1 MDINDIKNAI
11 NSYCKEKLGD
21 FDTVREKHYC
31 DNDVFAKTNKKL
43 VATLNIREHHDY
55 TLGTNIYEFRE
66 DSFWNEGRLIG
77 YLAIEEVIDLR
88 YLDQEM
94 TDCGEEV
101 VAYNVKG
108 DTKSN
113 FEIIYDK

>member
-11 NSYCKEKLGD
+11 NSYREEKLGD

-31 DNDVFAKTNKKL
+31 DNDVFAKINKKL

-77 YLAIEEVIDLR
+77 YLAIEEVGTLKSESMDMI
-88 YLDQEM
+88 Y
-94 TDCGEEV
+94 CGV
-101 VAYNVKG
+101 KVKAYNVK
-108 DTKSN
+108 TIM
-113 FEIIYDK
+113 EPTYQVIYDK

>member
-11 NSYCKEKLGD
+11 NSYREEKLGD
-21 FDTVREKHYC
+21 FDTVIEKHYC
-31 DNDVFAKTNKKL
+31 DNDVFTKAFGKV
-43 VATLNIREHHDY
+43 VATLNIIEHHDY
-55 TLGTNIYEFRE
+55 TIGTNIYEFRKY
-66 DSFWNEGRLIG
+66 SSWNDGYLIG
-77 YLAIEEVIDLR
+77 YLAIEEVIELR

-94 TDCGEEV
+94 TDCNEEV

-113 FEIIYDK
+113 FRIIYDK